1 MTLKYVS
8 KKLVGTERGAKIWGD
23 VTHWASHVPDDT
35 PLDQVVDANFNAIL
49 SGVASHNKAKPPAVR
64 GKYLEMCIYDFLSR
78 YVESR
83 GLSHEDH
90 IEVHVDMKDGKHAE
104 ADFLVCGNLAVMVK
118 VSLRERWKQIDRDSL
133 VMQGMR
139 GRRGRRVLSL
149 FFAEHDTDSF
159 RQARKKAAN
168 VTDQSYA
175 DIITVSVKDYE
186 YMKDRALV
194 ELESIVD
201 EYLEAVK

>member
-1 MTLKYVS
+1 
-8 KKLVGTERGAKIWGD
+8 
-23 VTHWASHVPDDT
+23 
-35 PLDQVVDANFNAIL
+35 
-49 SGVASHNKAKPPAVR
+49 
-64 GKYLEMCIYDFLSR
+64 
-78 YVESR
+78 
-83 GLSHEDH
+83 
-90 IEVHVDMKDGKHAE
+90 
-104 ADFLVCGNLAVMVK
+104 MVK

-139 GRRGRRVLSL
+139 GRRGMRVLSL

-186 YMKDRALV
+186 YMSDRALV